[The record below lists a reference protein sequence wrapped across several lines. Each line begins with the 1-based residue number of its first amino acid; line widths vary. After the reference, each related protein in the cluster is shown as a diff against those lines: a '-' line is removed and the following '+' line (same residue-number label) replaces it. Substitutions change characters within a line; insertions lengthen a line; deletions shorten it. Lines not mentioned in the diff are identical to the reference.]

1 MADPSLQSEAISPTR
16 AEPVVG
22 GFVERFGLDPWLLLA
37 QVVNFLVVLW
47 VLRRFVFRPL
57 LQMLSERQTRI
68 RRGHEEAEQARVA
81 LTAAEQEAARR
92 QADAAA
98 AAARTVRAAE
108 EEAHRL
114 REHIVRAAEEEAAQI
129 HDRAERELARVK
141 QDALAA
147 AAAEMGDLV
156 VETAGAVLFNILT
169 PVERARY
176 REKALEQLKE
186 YPGVPRRS
194 APRS

>member
-1 MADPSLQSEAISPTR
+1 MADPTLQSEATSPTS
-16 AEPVVG
+16 AEPVAG
-22 GFVERFGLDPWLLLA
+22 GFVGRFGLDPWLLIA

-68 RRGHEEAEQARVA
+68 RRGREEAEQARAA

-92 QADAAA
+92 QANAAA
-98 AAARTVRAAE
+98 TAARTVRAAE

-129 HDRAERELARVK
+129 HDRAEREVARVK

-156 VETAGAVLFNILT
+156 VETAGAVLSTILT

-176 REKALEQLKE
+176 REKALERLGE
-186 YPGVPRRS
+186 YKSVPRRS